1 MAYVKIDWT
10 EETPITAARL
20 NLMETQYDEFDASY
34 AVHDH
39 DDRYYTKVAA
49 DARFFHAGNDG
60 VGSGLDAWLLD
71 GYSPADIEAAAIPP
85 GSIGI
90 WPGSV
95 ESVPGGFHV
104 CNGQNGTPD
113 LRDRM
118 VVGAGDA
125 YARGAMGGY
134 ATRTPTGTV
143 TVAGHALTVAQ
154 IPAHLHSYT
163 DYYCNVADASSG
175 GGISISG
182 NYTDANRN
190 TATDGGSGAAHG
202 HPGSTISFAAY
213 DNLPLYRALLWIMRA
228 VS

>member
-10 EETPITAARL
+10 EETAITAARL
-20 NLMETQYDEFDASY
+20 NLMETQYDEFEVSYDA
-34 AVHDH
+34 HDH

-71 GYSPADIEAAAIPP
+71 GYSPADIEAAAIPR

-90 WPGSV
+90 WSGSV
-95 ESVPGGFHV
+95 ESVPSGFFV

-125 YARGAMGGY
+125 YARGATGGY
-134 ATRTPTGTV
+134 ATRTPTGTL
-143 TVAGHALTVAQ
+143 TVAGHTLTVDQ
-154 IPAHLHSYT
+154 IPAHTHPMTDVWENAEALRESGVQTCGSGNTYT
-163 DYYCNVADASSG
+163 NAYTEYAG
-175 GGISISG
+175 GGE
-182 NYTDANRN
+182 
-190 TATDGGSGAAHG
+190 AHG
-202 HPGSTISFAAY
+202 HPGSTITFAAY
-213 DNLPLYRALLWIMRA
+213 NNLPPYRALIWIMRA
-228 VS
+228 IS